1 MLALLL
7 VIPWTSPIT
16 TCVFSP
22 GHAVVDCGRDFVTA
36 FPVDVASYDPS
47 SVTNILK
54 ITALHASTNFY
65 VVFDGSVIK
74 TGTLNAGQTQA
85 VYLPSEVEEHQLGQ
99 SSKSV
104 RITSSN
110 DITVFSISERANSV
124 QTNVVQPVTN
134 LGQEYHVPFLN
145 FTELLLMLNDYSI
158 TNWVVSLDS
167 SSQAQ
172 TYNYFRVLI
181 INAEDK
187 ENTVKVTNEQS
198 GSETSVKLS
207 PFEVLQIQSSDSLM
221 KVTAKANIS
230 ILLTHPCLDTSLCRC
245 TMVVH
250 QLRPANLLGDSFL
263 VPPPYITNNSR
274 MFSTSDQP
282 VKLKYG
288 SPPRYGSQTLNPGS
302 SAFLPFYQLLKDG
315 FSNISASQPVSL
327 RLLRFGSLVDLL
339 PVSMF
344 SACYLVHTTS
354 ATKSQAFVIVE
365 TLQAQSVRLDG
376 GSFDSTVV
384 WNVIVGTIYS
394 WARVNLHS
402 LMSHVIWHPSS
413 KIAVYVFENMAM
425 GVPYGGPAI
434 SVSDIPDANGCLVS
448 PAMLKVKNDGLSWP
462 ESRQYC
468 IQEGGRLSSP
478 SYAEAQVSTAL
489 KLTKIG
495 ARGQAWIGLRRR
507 LLTTNWYWQS
517 GLDFSFSN
525 WDSGQPVNPEKG
537 MCVSIKMEP
546 KGSYKWSTARCC
558 SSLKPLCYIPT
569 SYLTLTNTLS

>member
-1 MLALLL
+1 MLTILLTVS
-7 VIPWTSPIT
+7 VIYQ
-16 TCVFSP
+16 
-22 GHAVVDCGRDFVTA
+22 GHAAEDYGRDFVTA
-36 FPVDVASYDPS
+36 FPENIAYYYPS
-47 SVTNILK
+47 VLTNVLK
-54 ITALHASTNFY
+54 ITALHANTNFH
-65 VVFDGSVIK
+65 VIYNGANFI

-110 DITVFSISERANSV
+110 DITVFSISKRANSV

-145 FTELLLMLNDYSI
+145 FTELLLMLNDYNVSD
-158 TNWVVSLDS
+158 WVVSSDS

-207 PFEVLQIQSSDSLM
+207 PFQVLQMKSSDSLM

-263 VPPPYITNNSR
+263 VPPSYITNNSR
-274 MFSTSDQP
+274 MFSTSDES
-282 VKLKYG
+282 VELRYG
-288 SPPRYGSQTLNPGS
+288 SPPLTGSEMLDAGS
-302 SAFLPFYQLLKDG
+302 SDFLPFYQQLTMG

-327 RLLRFGSLVDLL
+327 RLMGVASLMDLI

-344 SACYLVHTTS
+344 SACYLVHVTS
-354 ATKSQAFVIVE
+354 VTKSEALLIVE
-365 TLQAQSVRLDG
+365 TAHVSDVRLDSNTF
-376 GSFDSTVV
+376 GSSLE
-384 WNVIVGTIYS
+384 WNDINGTAYS
-394 WARVNLHS
+394 WATVDLFL

-413 KIAVYVFENMAM
+413 KMAVYVLEKMQTS
-425 GVPYGGPAI
+425 VEYGGPAI
-434 SVSDIPDANGCLVS
+434 SINKEPDPSGCLVS
-448 PAMLKVKNDGLSWP
+448 PAILKVSDQSVSWP

-468 IQEGGRLSSP
+468 MQKGGQLASP
-478 SYAEAQVSTAL
+478 SWAAAQRYMAL
-489 KLTKIG
+489 ELTKIG
-495 ARGQAWIGLRRR
+495 AKGQAWIGLRRS
-507 LLTTNWYWQS
+507 LQTMEWYWQS
-517 GLDFSFSN
+517 GQVFSFFN

-537 MCVSIKMEP
+537 MCVFVKMEP
-546 KGSYKWSTARCC
+546 NGSYTWGSARCC
-558 SSLKPLCYIPT
+558 SSMKPMCFSPP
-569 SYLTLTNTLS
+569 SYLSLINPFG